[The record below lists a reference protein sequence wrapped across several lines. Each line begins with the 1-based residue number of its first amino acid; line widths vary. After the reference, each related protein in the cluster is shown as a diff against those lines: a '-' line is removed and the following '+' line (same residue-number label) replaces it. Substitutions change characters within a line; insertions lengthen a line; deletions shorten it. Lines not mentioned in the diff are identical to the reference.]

1 MKGNRILGWFR
12 LWALWTLSTLVGWM
26 CALGVFFSFGGLE
39 SPSTIT
45 LDGLLIPLCEGAM
58 AGFFIGALVGWG
70 QWLRSRNPRT
80 LILSVLMIVVVT
92 AFLCSV
98 VYISG
103 VLSHRAEAGWAGFL
117 VLGLPG
123 VVGGWVAGLLQWES
137 FQARVRR
144 AGPWILIS
152 PVSWAIAFALLI
164 ESLALREP
172 LELWGVLLPLVG
184 GLVAGMLQWMVLRHD
199 LKRAGWWIPATS
211 VGWGLAGLFPPLSS
225 PLLGGV
231 FIGVTTAT
239 ALAFLLSLQSESVT
253 TYHPLLR

>member
-1 MKGNRILGWFR
+1 M
-12 LWALWTLSTLVGWM
+12 
-26 CALGVFFSFGGLE
+26 GVFFSFGGLE

-92 AFLCSV
+92 VFLCSV

-137 FQARVRR
+137 LQARVRR

-152 PVSWAIAFALLI
+152 PISWAIGFALL
-164 ESLALREP
+164 A
-172 LELWGVLLPLVG
+172 WGWIGMSDFWRVLLSFLG
-184 GLVAGMLQWMVLRHD
+184 GLVAGLLQWMVLRRG

-211 VGWGLAGLFPPLSS
+211 VGWGLAGLLPL
-225 PLLGGV
+225 PGGV
-231 FIGVTTAT
+231 FIGAIPAAV
-239 ALAFLLSLQSESVT
+239 LAFVLSLQPES
-253 TYHPLLR
+253 P